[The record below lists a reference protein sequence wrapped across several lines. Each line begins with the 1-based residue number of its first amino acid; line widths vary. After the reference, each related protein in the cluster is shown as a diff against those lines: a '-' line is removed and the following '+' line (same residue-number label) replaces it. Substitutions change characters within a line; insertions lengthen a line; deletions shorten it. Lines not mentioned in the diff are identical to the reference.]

1 MRSSYR
7 SLSTANTVARPIKA
21 VVFDLVGVYLPVFN
35 EVFEEYEAKVGIPK
49 GTLLHYEYKVPVTNG
64 K

>member
-1 MRSSYR
+1 
-7 SLSTANTVARPIKA
+7 VARPIKA